1 MHYTGIRKRQGV
13 HSMLIRRMT
22 KWDYD
27 AVDRLL
33 LQLQQQDAQERPD
46 LFVPMAHYMTRDSF
60 DCLLDN
66 DNVVAFLAQERLET
80 VACCFVSMLDRSAVH
95 PVKVAY
101 IDLLVV
107 DAAHRRQGIGRK
119 MFAEVERQARRAG
132 AQKVELTVWSHNK
145 IAQQAYAAYGM
156 MPQRSIYE
164 MGV

>member
-1 MHYTGIRKRQGV
+1 M
-13 HSMLIRRMT
+13 
-22 KWDYD
+22 
-27 AVDRLL
+27 
-33 LQLQQQDAQERPD
+33 
-46 LFVPMAHYMTRDSF
+46 
-60 DCLLDN
+60 
-66 DNVVAFLAQERLET
+66 
-80 VACCFVSMLDRSAVH
+80 
-95 PVKVAY
+95 AY